1 MEKDILVFADQTAVQ
16 NKDNTSR
23 LYYLL
28 GTKNRQT
35 KITTRI
41 KLNANGYQAVNGNS
55 LILFQPNTRTFEEI
69 KSLIQL
75 RIVNCENE
83 DLISE
88 LKNILADTKLD
99 ETKIYNQLKAEN
111 TIDTL
116 KDEFNEFIANNNSS
130 EKQFL
135 VKIKNKANK
144 LNPEKHTNI
153 ENIQKEILIESLN
166 KEYLINNLQ
175 KERRIVVILDN
186 YSVHKANLVIQAS
199 KILNIKLIHLPVHS
213 PHLNPIEQ
221 VWKSIKK
228 HMANYLF
235 NTIEFMEKLFET
247 EFYGIVNNDSYY
259 KNWIKKFIEFN

>member
-55 LILFQPNTRTFEEI
+55 LILFQPNTRTFKEI

-88 LKNILADTKLD
+88 LKNILTNEKLD

-116 KDEFNEFIANNNSS
+116 KNEFNKFIANNNNSS

-175 KERRIVVILDN
+175 K
-186 YSVHKANLVIQAS
+186 
-199 KILNIKLIHLPVHS
+199 
-213 PHLNPIEQ
+213 
-221 VWKSIKK
+221 
-228 HMANYLF
+228 
-235 NTIEFMEKLFET
+235 
-247 EFYGIVNNDSYY
+247 
-259 KNWIKKFIEFN
+259 

>member
-1 MEKDILVFADQTAVQ
+1 MQ
-16 NKDNTSR
+16 NKNNTSR

-35 KITTRI
+35 KITTKI

-69 KSLIQL
+69 KSLIEL
-75 RIVNCENE
+75 RIVNCENKE
-83 DLISE
+83 LIYK
-88 LKNILADTKLD
+88 LKNILADEKLD
-99 ETKIYNQLKAEN
+99 ETIISNQLKSEN

-116 KDEFNEFIANNNSS
+116 KNEFNEFIENNNSS

-135 VKIKNKANK
+135 VKIRNKANK

-153 ENIQKEILIESLN
+153 ENIQKELILELLN
-166 KEYLINNLQ
+166 EENLINNLQ
-175 KERRIVVILDN
+175 KEKQIVIILDN
-186 YSVHKANLVIQAS
+186 YSVHKANLVIQAA

-235 NTIEFMEKLFET
+235 DTIEFMEELFEK
-247 EFYGIVNNDSYY
+247 EFYRIINNESYY
-259 KNWIKKFIEFN
+259 KNWIKKFINLN

>member
-1 MEKDILVFADQTAVQ
+1 MFADQTAVQ

-23 LYYLL
+23 VYYLL

-55 LILFQPNTRTFEEI
+55 LIQFQPNTRTFEEI

-75 RIVNCENE
+75 RIVNCEKDE
-83 DLISE
+83 LISK
-88 LKNILADTKLD
+88 LKKILADERLD
-99 ETKIYNQLKAEN
+99 ETEIYNQFKAEN

-116 KDEFNEFIANNNSS
+116 KNEFNEFIANNNSS
-130 EKQFL
+130 EEQFL
-135 VKIKNKANK
+135 VKIRNKANK

-153 ENIQKEILIESLN
+153 ENIQKEIIIELLN
-166 KEYLINNLQ
+166 KETLINDLQ
-175 KERRIVVILDN
+175 KERKIVVILDN

-199 KILNIKLIHLPVHS
+199 EILNIKLIRLPVHS

-221 VWKSIKK
+221 VWKTIKK

-235 NTIEFMEKLFET
+235 DTIEFMEELFEN
-247 EFYGIVNNDSYY
+247 EFYRIVNNESYY
-259 KNWIKKFIEFN
+259 KNWIKKFINFN